1 MVAGPQNTDSRF
13 DIGTSM
19 LTVLYTV
26 CQEIRKM
33 ECFWQTIAQTLV
45 KERSIMPIPAIEIF
59 DAKDYVWWRK
69 LIADFLGTHGHSH
82 FVPSSLSSL
91 CVSVY
96 TAVFAAFCRKNQAG
110 LLREPE

>member
-1 MVAGPQNTDSRF
+1 
-13 DIGTSM
+13 
-19 LTVLYTV
+19 
-26 CQEIRKM
+26 
-33 ECFWQTIAQTLV
+33 
-45 KERSIMPIPAIEIF
+45 MPIPAIEIF

>member
-45 KERSIMPIPAIEIF
+45 KEIHHANSSNR
-59 DAKDYVWWRK
+59 
-69 LIADFLGTHGHSH
+69 DF
-82 FVPSSLSSL
+82 
-91 CVSVY
+91 
-96 TAVFAAFCRKNQAG
+96 
-110 LLREPE
+110 